1 MASPWEVFL
10 LSDSTG
16 ETAESMVQAALSQFR
31 EKPAILR
38 RFSNVR
44 SKNQIYEILDRAL
57 ASQALV
63 VFTLVNSELA
73 QLAYEECDALGLAC
87 HDLLTPLL
95 RRLAEQLGH
104 SPQEMPG
111 LLRGMDAE
119 YFRRIDAVEFT
130 VKHDDGQEC
139 RNLHKAD
146 IVLAGVSRSSKTPV
160 SIYLAHRGWKVANVP
175 IVAGID
181 PPPELLRVDPARVAG
196 LIIEPQRLLEM
207 RAARLVNMGQ
217 NPRTEYADYGR
228 IEEEIRAARRLFRKQ
243 RWTIIDVSTKAIEET
258 ANEILHKLKLNR
270 T

>member
-1 MASPWEVFL
+1 MASPREVYL
-10 LSDSTG
+10 LSDATG
-16 ETAESMVQAALSQFR
+16 DTAESMVQAALSQFG
-31 EKPAILR
+31 EKPVVLR

-44 SKNQIYEILDRAL
+44 SKNQVYEILDHAL
-57 ASQALV
+57 AAQALV
-63 VFTLVNSELA
+63 VFTMANSELA
-73 QLAYEECDALGLAC
+73 QLVYDECDALGLAC

-95 RRLAEQLGH
+95 LRLAEQLGH
-104 SPQEMPG
+104 SPREMPG

-119 YFRRIDAVEFT
+119 YFRRIEAVEFT

-175 IVAGID
+175 VVAGIAL
-181 PPPELLRVDPARVAG
+181 PSELLEVDPARVAG
-196 LIIEPQRLLEM
+196 LIIDPQRLMEL

-217 NPRTEYADYGR
+217 NPRTEYADYER
-228 IEEEIRAARRLFRKQ
+228 IDDEIRAARRLFRKQ
-243 RWTIIDVSTKAIEET
+243 RWTVIDVSNKAIEET
-258 ANEILHKLKLNR
+258 ANEILHKLKLSR

>member
-10 LSDSTG
+10 LSDATG
-16 ETAESMVQAALSQFR
+16 ETAENMVQAALSQFR

-95 RRLAEQLGH
+95 RRLAEQVGH

-111 LLRGMDAE
+111 LLHGMDEE

-175 IVAGID
+175 IVAGIA
-181 PPPELLRVDPARVAG
+181 PPPELLKVDPVKVAG
-196 LIIEPQRLLEM
+196 LIIDPQRLHEM
-207 RAARLVNMGQ
+207 RTARLVNMGQ
-217 NPRTEYADYGR
+217 NPRAEYADYER
-228 IEEEIRAARRLFRKQ
+228 IEEEISAARRLFRKQ

-258 ANEILHKLKLNR
+258 ANEILHKLKLN
-270 T
+270 